1 MAQEANYPIRDRRPP
16 AVRAAEKASS
26 AAARDAAALEYTL
39 GLDVC
44 TDVAARKHVFFALHR
59 HAFYP
64 SLFICMFAFALK
76 FFYLIVLT

>member
-1 MAQEANYPIRDRRPP
+1 M
-16 AVRAAEKASS
+16 RAAEKASS

-44 TDVAARKHVFFALHR
+44 TDVAARKHVFFFFFFALHR